1 MNTVLRG
8 AAAWA
13 LTTAAVVL
21 TVPTQNDGE
30 RVLTEA
36 RRQGQINLHRDYE
49 DGSMYDQSR
58 EHSVNRLVI
67 SYTTGHRV
75 LKLSGYEK
83 LSQGIQIFHFYDYL
97 SYTL

>member
-1 MNTVLRG
+1 MNTAALR
-8 AAAWA
+8 AAVAVWA

-21 TVPTQNDGE
+21 TVPTHNDDGE

-58 EHSVNRLVI
+58 EHSVNRVVI
-67 SYTTGHRV
+67 SYTTSHRA

-83 LSQGIQIFHFYDYL
+83 RSRRMITYRIH
-97 SYTL
+97 